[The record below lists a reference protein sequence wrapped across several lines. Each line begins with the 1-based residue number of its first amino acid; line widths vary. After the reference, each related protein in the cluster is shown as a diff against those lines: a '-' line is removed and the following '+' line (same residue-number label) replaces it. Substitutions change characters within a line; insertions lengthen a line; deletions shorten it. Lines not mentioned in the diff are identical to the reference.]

1 MISSELHEAIRAV
14 ARVPQLLVGC
24 DYDGTL
30 APLQDDPTQAL
41 PLPEAVA
48 AIRAVAALAATTVV
62 VVSGRSL
69 RDLATLSRLPSE
81 IHLVGSHGS
90 EFDADFLHDLEP
102 ELAAR
107 LRRLNDVV
115 AECASDT
122 PGVVIEHKPA
132 SVAVHVRRCSIEDST
147 RVSTR
152 LLQRVGGDPD
162 VHVTFGKAVMEF
174 AVIAMDKG
182 HAFAQMRSGHGAT
195 AAIFVGDD
203 LTDEAVFTTFSGPDV
218 SIKVGAG
225 PTAATHRVDDPLDV
239 ARMFAVLAQER
250 RLWLAG
256 PDAVP
261 IHEHTLLADGMSLA
275 LLTPRGRI
283 TWMCHPTV
291 DSAAVFADLL
301 GGESAGHFTITPVS
315 PGMPLSHRYESETM
329 VATTRWAGM
338 DVTDYLDCSGR
349 NDSPG
354 PVGTVLV
361 RAIKSRVPIRVVFSP
376 RPEFGQ
382 VPIRIEVEPDG
393 LRVTGAAEPL
403 VLRAPGFTWDIHQE
417 GAQQTAVG
425 TLLVDVQRT
434 QPVYSVLELRLGA
447 DLLSPH
453 PLEETARRRRT
464 LDYWRDW
471 VQRLHVPNVHRDAV
485 IRSALTLKAL
495 CYERTGAILAA
506 ATTSLPEGVGGVRN
520 WDYRYCWIRDAAI
533 SAKALVNIGS
543 TEEAQAFLLWLH
555 VVIAEATAPERLHPL
570 YTVLGTTLGT
580 EAVVDSLPGYG
591 GSRPVRV
598 GNAAQGQVQLDVF
611 GPVVDLIA
619 SLVALRGRATEND
632 LWLTR
637 ACVNAVQARWQEADH
652 GIWEIRDQPLHHVHS
667 KVMCWLAVTRGIEV
681 LAAANEHSP
690 QWEHLQQ
697 EIAAEVLDQG
707 WHEALQA
714 YVCAYDRRELDA
726 AALHIGLTDLLPA
739 DDPRLV
745 STIEAVEA
753 GLRAGPTV
761 LRYTYDDGLPGRE
774 GGMIICATWLVEC
787 YARAGMLDS
796 AHELLRQVL
805 ECSGSTGLLSE
816 QWDQERGCGL
826 GNHPQAYSHAGVIQ
840 AALALERHDHRSR

>member
-1 MISSELHEAIRAV
+1 VEVRVHSEAAESHYNGVCNAALWPTYHDAVIPSEYSGENWSNHEIVTRAFADAVTSHAAPGAVVWIHDYQLQLLPKPLRQQRPDLAIGFFLHIPFPPPEIFMRLPWRQAIVDGLRHAHVIGFQTAQCLRNFRRVLSMTADADLPWSPELQPRLVVAPVSIDTDRLAAAAGAQSTVIAAQQLRKQLGDPKVLLLGVDRLDYTKGLVQKVRAV
-14 ARVPQLLVGC
+14 Q
-24 DYDGTL
+24 
-30 APLQDDPTQAL
+30 
-41 PLPEAVA
+41 
-48 AIRAVAALAATTVV
+48 
-62 VVSGRSL
+62 S
-69 RDLATLSRLPSE
+69 
-81 IHLVGSHGS
+81 
-90 EFDADFLHDLEP
+90 
-102 ELAAR
+102 
-107 LRRLNDVV
+107 
-115 AECASDT
+115 
-122 PGVVIEHKPA
+122 
-132 SVAVHVRRCSIEDST
+132 
-147 RVSTR
+147 
-152 LLQRVGGDPD
+152 
-162 VHVTFGKAVMEF
+162 
-174 AVIAMDKG
+174 
-182 HAFAQMRSGHGAT
+182 
-195 AAIFVGDD
+195 
-203 LTDEAVFTTFSGPDV
+203 
-218 SIKVGAG
+218 
-225 PTAATHRVDDPLDV
+225 
-239 ARMFAVLAQER
+239 
-250 RLWLAG
+250 
-256 PDAVP
+256 
-261 IHEHTLLADGMSLA
+261 LLADGSL
-275 LLTPRGRI
+275 
-283 TWMCHPTV
+283 
-291 DSAAVFADLL
+291 DS
-301 GGESAGHFTITPVS
+301 SQ
-315 PGMPLSHRYESETM
+315 
-329 VATTRWAGM
+329 
-338 DVTDYLDCSGR
+338 
-349 NDSPG
+349 
-354 PVGTVLV
+354 
-361 RAIKSRVPIRVVFSP
+361 VVFLQIASP
-376 RPEFGQ
+376 TRVGNVMYRQEAERMSRAFGQ
-382 VPIRIEVEPDG
+382 
-393 LRVTGAAEPL
+393 
-403 VLRAPGFTWDIHQE
+403 E
-417 GAQQTAVG
+417 GGQQTAVG

-453 PLEETARRRRT
+453 PLEETARHRLT

-506 ATTSLPEGVGGVRN
+506 AATSLPEGVGGVRN

-637 ACVNAVQARWQEADH
+637 ACVNAVQARWQEPDH

-697 EIAAEVLDQG
+697 EIAVEVLDQG